1 MSEPLSAV
9 EGTTRGLELVSGK
22 WTMLVVFELS
32 TGPKRPSELHRAVPG
47 VSPKV
52 LTQTLRRLQEHRLA
66 RRTVHDTIP
75 PQVEYALTDLG
86 RSLLE
91 PLLGL
96 CRWVDAHWH
105 EMSGDSVKVPGTG

>member
-1 MSEPLSAV
+1 MPEQLSAI

-22 WTMLVVFELS
+22 WTMLVVFELNS
-32 TGPKRPSELHRAVPG
+32 GSKRPSELHRALPG
-47 VSPKV
+47 ISAKM
-52 LTQTLRRLQEHRLA
+52 LTQTLRRLQQHHLV
-66 RRTVHDTIP
+66 RRAVHDTVP

-96 CRWVDAHWH
+96 CRWVDEHWPDL
-105 EMSGDSVKVPGTG
+105 MGTTAP